1 MPTRGPITI
10 TSTITIII
18 TITIMPMCWRPMPIA
33 GI

>member
-1 MPTRGPITI
+1 MPTRGPIII

-18 TITIMPMCWRPMPIA
+18 TITIMPMCWRPMRIA